1 MYSKVKQTKKNPQKD
16 VHPSYSHHLIIYRIS
31 AMSIAKK
38 GPQNF
43 NYERRREHFVGG
55 SIRTIKLN

>member
-1 MYSKVKQTKKNPQKD
+1 MYSKVKQTMKNPQKD